1 VAEDSLSMAGARGT
15 GYRLSVALRARRA
28 FLRWLFRIIFHIL
41 CRIRVEGKENIPK
54 KGSYLI
60 AFNHISL
67 FEPPLV
73 LCFWPSAPEAIA
85 GADVFERPWQKILV
99 RGYAAIPVHRG
110 EYDRKVID
118 AMLAA
123 LRAGQPLAIAP
134 EGGRSHTPGLRRAL
148 PGVAHMVDQANVPVV
163 PVGVVGST
171 EDMLKRALRGKRP
184 LLEMKIGK
192 AFLPPRLEGKGA
204 DRREM
209 RQANADMVMRAIAAL
224 LPADYRGVYE

>member
-1 VAEDSLSMAGARGT
+1 MRWMPRRSWKKQNAWYRLPRRECRRANSVAEDSLSMAGARGT

-99 RGYAAIPVHRG
+99 
-110 EYDRKVID
+110 K
-118 AMLAA
+118 
-123 LRAGQPLAIAP
+123 
-134 EGGRSHTPGLRRAL
+134 
-148 PGVAHMVDQANVPVV
+148 
-163 PVGVVGST
+163 
-171 EDMLKRALRGKRP
+171 
-184 LLEMKIGK
+184 
-192 AFLPPRLEGKGA
+192 
-204 DRREM
+204 
-209 RQANADMVMRAIAAL
+209 
-224 LPADYRGVYE
+224 